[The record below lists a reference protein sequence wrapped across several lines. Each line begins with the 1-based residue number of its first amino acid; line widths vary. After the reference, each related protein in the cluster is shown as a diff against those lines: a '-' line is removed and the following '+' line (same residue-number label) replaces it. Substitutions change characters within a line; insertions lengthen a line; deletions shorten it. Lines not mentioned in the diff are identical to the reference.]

1 MLWNT
6 FVDAVSS
13 LWFSRQRTLLATIGI
28 VIGSGSVIAMINV
41 GQMVQAEAMSEFKKL
56 GPDLIAL
63 NITTQPGQIISYDM
77 VGKLSHALSEQPLIT
92 PRIRTDSN
100 WVYSHSTGNTSV
112 IGADESFFQIAKP
125 ELLEGRFLNRLDGKG
140 LFAVVGSKA
149 LRLSG
154 VENTLQPELMD
165 QIQIDDTMVQVVG
178 KLKPYGYNPMLG
190 VDIDRSILLPIDS
203 LRRFL
208 TSDMNISRLII
219 KAPAGEDV
227 TAVGAQAK
235 SYLQSKKKGLEVR
248 INLASHQIEAIKKQS
263 RLLSLLLGTMG
274 SISLLVGGIG
284 IMNVMLVSVA
294 ERRKEIGLRMAV
306 GAPPSSIITL
316 FLVESVVLTSLG
328 GILGLALGTG
338 GAMLMGYFTNV
349 AYFFST
355 LAAVLGVGVSAIIGI
370 FFGYY
375 PAFMA
380 SRMNPIDALNAE

>member
-41 GQMVQAEAMSEFKKL
+41 GQMVQAEAMSDFKKL

-63 NITTQPGQIISYDM
+63 NLTTQPGQIIPYDM
-77 VGKLSHALSEQPLIT
+77 VGKLRHALPEQSLIT
-92 PRIRTDSN
+92 PNVRTSLN
-100 WVYSHSTGNTSV
+100 WVYSHSTGNTTV

-125 ELLEGRFLNRLDGKG
+125 ELLEGHFLNRLDGKS
-140 LFAVVGSKA
+140 LFAVLGSKA
-149 LRLSG
+149 LRQAR
-154 VENTLQPELMD
+154 VEKTLQPELMD

-190 VDIDRSILLPIDS
+190 IDIDRSILLPIDS

-208 TSDMNISRLII
+208 TSNMNISRLII

-235 SYLQSKKKGLEVR
+235 NYLQSRKPGLEVK
-248 INLASHQIEAIKKQS
+248 INLASHQIEVIKKQS

-306 GAPPSSIITL
+306 GAPPSSIIAL

-328 GILGLALGTG
+328 GILGLALGAG
-338 GAMLMGYFTNV
+338 GAMLMGYFTDV
-349 AYFFST
+349 PYFFST
-355 LAAVLGVGVSAIIGI
+355 LAAVLGVGVSGLIGI

-380 SRMNPIDALNAE
+380 SRLNPIDALNTE